1 MPARI
6 AHSVVGKHSESIRFS
21 DESLNKGLQNGRIR
35 FTHDWESDIEL
46 AVSITNA
53 VAVIEDTSRE
63 SIANEVAGLLD
74 GDALDRLFTPSIGTS
89 SPRNAGYIV
98 VAVSESVITITK
110 SGDVI
115 VECDPMS
122 Y

>member
-1 MPARI
+1 MSRKLP
-6 AHSVVGKHSESIRFS
+6 ESIRFS
-21 DESLNKGLQNGRIR
+21 DEKLQKGLQNGRIR
-35 FTHDWESDIEL
+35 FAHDLEGDIEL

-53 VAVIEDTSRE
+53 VALVEDTSYE

-74 GDALDRLFTPSIGTS
+74 GDALDRLFTSSIGTS
-89 SPRNAGYIV
+89 SSRNDGYIV
-98 VAVSESVITITK
+98 IAVSESVVTITK

-115 VECDPMS
+115 VECEPMS